1 LKNFIKKQII
11 DLNTKLIIENNEK
24 SCITIKDFINSLK
37 IEEEKKN
44 IKKKEEINQHI
55 QNIENLILENERK
68 IKNPKVEINKKNNE
82 NIENLILENDK
93 KIKNQYVSDK
103 QNIRDHNNLLEQL
116 EDITG
121 IELTLKK
128 KKKEKTI
135 TKNDIIDNL
144 LALIDN

>member
-1 LKNFIKKQII
+1 M
-11 DLNTKLIIENNEK
+11 
-24 SCITIKDFINSLK
+24 
-37 IEEEKKN
+37 
-44 IKKKEEINQHI
+44 KEASIFN
-55 QNIENLILENERK
+55 
-68 IKNPKVEINKKNNE
+68 

-103 QNIRDHNNLLEQL
+103 QNIRDHNNLLEQI

-144 LALIDN
+144 LALIDS

>member
-1 LKNFIKKQII
+1 
-11 DLNTKLIIENNEK
+11 
-24 SCITIKDFINSLK
+24 
-37 IEEEKKN
+37 
-44 IKKKEEINQHI
+44 
-55 QNIENLILENERK
+55 LENERK